1 MNNTFTFSVGI
12 TARIIGVS
20 PQSILAVRK
29 AFKQPKPPMHEVE
42 IAGQKTREADLT
54 DTDWLE
60 KVEEWKMELT
70 ERVQAIYFEDGLELD
85 VDPAEVKRIAEDIR
99 AKFAQ
104 RESPLKGSD
113 KLIFVAH
120 HCIRGTAELN
130 ALMKAI
136 RGATETTEEGIAEA
150 TATFRPAGE

>member
-1 MNNTFTFSVGI
+1 MKTFTFSNGI
-12 TARIIGVS
+12 KARVLGVS

-54 DTDWLE
+54 DPEWLE
-60 KVEEWKMELT
+60 KVEEWKLELT
-70 ERVQAIYFEDGLELD
+70 ERVQAVYFEDGLELD
-85 VDPAEVKRIAEDIR
+85 VPAEEVKETASKLR
-99 AKFAQ
+99 AKFEERGA
-104 RESPLKGSD
+104 PVKGSD
-113 KLIFVAH
+113 QLVFVAY
-120 HCIRGTAELN
+120 HCVRSTDELQ
-130 ALMKAI
+130 ALMKAV